1 MKRILIILMAII
13 ALTAVGCSGGEQP
26 VATTAAETET
36 TTAAGQATEQ
46 LPKDTSLDEAV
57 KLVAGD
63 ADIYFFD
70 VRTAEEYAAGHVPNA
85 ELLPLDQLEAKIG
98 DIAADKDAKIIV
110 YCRSGNRSGQ
120 AQGLLNDIG
129 YHNVCNAGGIINYS
143 GEVVK

>member
-1 MKRILIILMAII
+1 MKQILIILMVII
-13 ALTAVGCSGGEQP
+13 ALTAVGCSGTEQP
-26 VATTAAETET
+26 VATTERQTET
-36 TTAAGQATEQ
+36 TTATGQAAEQ

-57 KLVAGD
+57 KLIADD

-98 DIAADKDAKIIV
+98 DIVADKGAKIIV

-120 AQGLLNDIG
+120 AQSLLNDIG
-129 YHNVCNAGGIINYS
+129 YDNVCNAGGIINYS
-143 GEVVK
+143 GEVVE